1 MTLVWNVEY
10 FLGIPEMDAEHCRII
25 EMINRLDE
33 AKNRP
38 DALPTAWRIVN
49 ELANYISLHFTHE
62 ESLMERSGYPDLPSH
77 REAHRAFEERVED
90 LRSRANLEN
99 GEVRALL
106 QQWLEEHILKIDRA
120 YVPHVQNWQDIRVG
134 DGGGQ

>member
-25 EMINRLDE
+25 EMINRLDD
-33 AKNRP
+33 ARGRA

-49 ELANYISLHFTHE
+49 ELADYIALHFTHE
-62 ESLMERSGYPDLPSH
+62 ESLMERSGYADLPSH

-120 YVPHVQNWQDIRVG
+120 YVPHVQDWQDRRIG